1 MRTFQQIFSFTKAA
15 RTLAAGILLAGLLSG
30 CTTPFVN
37 VVVQVDS
44 CQAGGP
50 GKPPNIPMPGV
61 GLCVFANPTTGP
73 IPPPPATICKDHN
86 LSIIPCP
93 ANATCTSGPGRCDAN
108 TPGSNRSG
116 KICKTIWVQS
126 ATHPTEGAC
135 DCNTNY

>member
-1 MRTFQQIFSFTKAA
+1 MRTFPQVFTFNKAA
-15 RTLAAGILLAGLLSG
+15 RTLAAGLLLAGLLGG

-50 GKPPNIPMPGV
+50 GNPPLPLGPGQ
-61 GLCVFANPTTGP
+61 CIFASPTTGP

-86 LSIIPCP
+86 LNVITCP
-93 ANATCTSGPGRCDAN
+93 ANVTCTSGPGRCDAN
-108 TPGSNRSG
+108 SPGKDRSG

-135 DCNTNY
+135 DCNAFY